1 MSRRPDLRGLLARK
15 LNVAAAVA
23 LHHVPETSRSTLLAL
38 SEIARRAERPDPSAN
53 ELPATLTPY
62 ELRVFSQ
69 NGEDGVINE
78 IVRRAG
84 APSRYFV
91 EIGASS
97 FEANCVLLADVFGWH
112 GLFIDASE
120 RQYKR
125 LRSKY
130 ETAADVAV
138 RKTLVTPDNVE
149 RILADARVPLQLDV
163 LSIDIDGEDYYLW
176 EAIESHR
183 PRVVVIEYNA
193 ALGSERQLVQ
203 PRGRSVGTAL
213 YGASIRALESLAAA
227 KGYLLVHTELTG
239 NNAFF
244 VRDDLPG
251 EFPDPSDVPR
261 RSPNF
266 YLRGMAHPQ
275 NSDASAYVD
284 LEFTSKPFLAN
295 APISHEQ

>member
-1 MSRRPDLRGLLARK
+1 MRRRPDLRGLLARK

-38 SEIARRAERPDPSAN
+38 SEVARRAQRPDLSAN
-53 ELPATLTPY
+53 ELPPTLTPY

-69 NGEDGVINE
+69 NGEDGVISE
-78 IVRRAG
+78 IVRRVG

-97 FEANCVLLADVFGWH
+97 FEANCVLLADVFGWD

-120 RQYKR
+120 RQYER

-130 ETAADVAV
+130 EAAAGVAI
-138 RKTLVTPDNVE
+138 RKTLVTPGNVE
-149 RILADARVPLQLDV
+149 RILSEARVPAQLDI
-163 LSIDIDGEDYYLW
+163 LSIDVDGEDYYLW

-183 PRVVVIEYNA
+183 PRLVIIEYNA
-193 ALGSERQLVQ
+193 ALGSQRQLVQ
-203 PRGRSVGTAL
+203 PRGVSVGTAL
-213 YGASIRALESLAAA
+213 YGASIRAMESLAAA
-227 KGYLLVHTELTG
+227 KGYRLVHTELTG

-251 EFPDPSDVPR
+251 ELPDPSDVPR

-266 YLRGMAHPQ
+266 FLRGIAHKQTLDP
-275 NSDASAYVD
+275 SAYVD
-284 LEFTSKPFLAN
+284 LELTV
-295 APISHEQ
+295 